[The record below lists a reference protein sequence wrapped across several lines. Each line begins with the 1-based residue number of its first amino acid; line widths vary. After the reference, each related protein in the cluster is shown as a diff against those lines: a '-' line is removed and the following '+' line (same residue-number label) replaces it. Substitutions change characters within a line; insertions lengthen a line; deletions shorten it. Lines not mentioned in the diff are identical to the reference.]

1 MYICFLLPPVCL
13 DGVVLNER
21 TKQIIKREK
30 LLEACI
36 SNHRNDTKNNSFC
49 FGCKSEYDDLNS
61 FYNTQK
67 IDYEF
72 CMDVVDMVRLSQL

>member
-1 MYICFLLPPVCL
+1 VCL

-30 LLEACI
+30 LLEACM
-36 SNHRNDTKNNSFC
+36 SNHRNDIKNNSFC

-61 FYNTQK
+61 FYNTHK

-72 CMDVVDMVRLSQL
+72 CMDVVDMVSLSQL